1 MIIDCVDE
9 AGYLSEH
16 TLAKIKQASDEVF
29 RQEFQQKFGRSDA
42 ERECTE
48 DAADRLSCNAEAA
61 ETADA
66 ENDADNAGNAENMRR
81 EQLNEAERKALL
93 EVAGCDMLDD
103 AASNRL
109 EVSVTIT
116 DEETIQA
123 INAEYRGIDK
133 VTDVLSFPQYN
144 DAEDVMDELEML
156 DPEISVLLGDVVI
169 CYKRACEQAVEY
181 GNSEDREITY
191 LFVHSM
197 MHLLGY
203 DHMEEEERRV
213 MRMHEERVMDAID
226 LRRE

>member
-29 RQEFQQKFGRSDA
+29 RQEFQQKFRRSDA
-42 ERECTE
+42 ESECTE
-48 DAADRLSCNAEAA
+48 DAADCLSCNAEAA

-81 EQLNEAERKALL
+81 EQLNEAERKAL
-93 EVAGCDMLDD
+93 EDAGCDMLDD

-144 DAEDVMDELEML
+144 DAEDVMDELQML

-169 CYKRACEQAVEY
+169 CYKRACDQAVEY

-213 MRMHEERVMDAID
+213 MRAHEERVMDAID